1 MKWVDGAVAPVYVGV
16 SLCHCGFVWLGQQ
29 EMLKDRVRTLA
40 YRDSMVKNKHLFRG
54 KIVLDVGCGTG
65 ILSMFASQA
74 GAAYVPRPFSPC
86 RFDDLPALVCYFD
99 YHGDRH
105 VYGIDCSS
113 IIEKAQEI
121 VKANGFAVRA
131 FTFCSCRCR
140 LHLIDSSNCMC
151 RTRLH

>member
-1 MKWVDGAVAPVYVGV
+1 
-16 SLCHCGFVWLGQQ
+16 
-29 EMLKDRVRTLA
+29 MLKDRVRTLA
-40 YRDSMVKNKHLFRG
+40 YRDSMIKNKHLFRG

-74 GAAYVPRPFSPC
+74 GAAYVHAPLVAHSLFPLHAPFTFLMHFVGS
-86 RFDDLPALVCYFD
+86 
-99 YHGDRH
+99 H

-121 VKANGFAVRA
+121 VKANGFAVRVVA
-131 FTFCSCRCR
+131 FRAQLHPAVTSGR
-140 LHLIDSSNCMC
+140 LRD